1 MIEEI
6 DVEKMH
12 FPVHYLQII
21 LNILGS
27 NITFNAMKGSFK
39 RCKLLFRILF
49 HVWNFINIVQVVTSI
64 FLIVKVHRLDGSIKL
79 LLSRFFQAACSLFNI
94 IFLRMK
100 RDKLKELLIN
110 VNTLKSLTSLSRK
123 RFKYMAIFTALYIQI
138 FSILCIGFFVTSL
151 KPEKKWM
158 K

>member
-1 MIEEI
+1 MIPENINFQEKFKIQSRVMVEEI

-12 FPVHYLQII
+12 FPVYYLQII

-27 NITFNAMKGSFK
+27 NITFSAMKGSFK

-64 FLIVKVHRLDGSIKL
+64 FLIVNVRRLDGSIKL
-79 LLSRFFQAACSLFNI
+79 LLSHFFQAACSLFNI
-94 IFLRMK
+94 IFLHMK

-110 VNTLKSLTSLSRK
+110 VYIKKSYESKSQT
-123 RFKYMAIFTALYIQI
+123 
-138 FSILCIGFFVTSL
+138 V
-151 KPEKKWM
+151 
-158 K
+158 